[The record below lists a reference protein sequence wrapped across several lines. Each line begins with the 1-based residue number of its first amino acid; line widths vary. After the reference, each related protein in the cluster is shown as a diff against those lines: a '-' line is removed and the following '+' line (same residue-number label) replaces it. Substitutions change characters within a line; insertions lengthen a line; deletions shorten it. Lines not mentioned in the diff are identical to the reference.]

1 MHKMN
6 PRSRLILIVCF
17 FILSSLIFIF
27 SLSCDSPGENS
38 LRSGDFTWKT
48 GQPVA
53 APVNTPG
60 DSVYSIKDPSI
71 VRYKDKYHLFCTIR
85 GQKRSHAVIYLS
97 FIDWEVA
104 QSATQYVLPM
114 HAGYYCASQVFYF
127 TPHKK
132 WYMICQAA
140 DDGWNPNYQPAFST
154 TDDIADPDSWSGLTP
169 LFKGKPD
176 NIKTWLDFWVICDET
191 KAFLFFTSLDGKMW
205 RSETKLQEFP
215 FNWSRPV
222 IALEGDIFEA
232 SHTYKLKGQNKYLTV
247 IEALDG
253 YGWRYFKAYV
263 ADSLDGDWQPIAADK
278 EKSFASMN
286 NVRPTDGLWTES
298 VSHGELVR
306 AGYDEK
312 LEVETKDL
320 TCVFQ
325 GVMDRDRQDKPYG
338 AIPWRLG
345 LLETDE

>member
-6 PRSRLILIVCF
+6 PQFRLILIVCF
-17 FILSSLIFIF
+17 FILFLILFMI
-27 SLSCDSPGENS
+27 SPACHSPGKDS
-38 LRSGDFTWKT
+38 LRTGDFQWET

-71 VRYKDKYHLFCTIR
+71 VRYNDRYHLFCTIR
-85 GQKRSHAVIYLS
+85 GKERSHAVIYLS
-97 FIDWEVA
+97 FADWGEA
-104 QSATQYVLPM
+104 QKATQYLLPL
-114 HAGYYCASQVFYF
+114 HKGYYCAPQVFYF

-140 DDGWNPNYQPAFST
+140 DETWIPNYQPAFST
-154 TDDIADPDSWSGLTP
+154 TGDITDPDSWTGLTP
-169 LFKGKPD
+169 LFNGKPD
-176 NIKTWLDFWVICDET
+176 NIKAWLDFWVICDET
-191 KAFLFFTSLDGKMW
+191 RAFLFFTSLDGKMW
-205 RSETKLQEFP
+205 RSETDLENFP
-215 FNWSRPV
+215 YGWSRPV

-232 SHTYKLKGQNKYLTV
+232 SHTYKLRGQNKYLTV

-253 YGWRYFKAYV
+253 YGWRYFKAYT
-263 ADSLDGDWQPIAADK
+263 AEGLDGVWQPLAADK
-278 EKSFASMN
+278 EKAFASMK
-286 NVRPTDGLWTES
+286 NVRQTAGLWTES
-298 VSHGELVR
+298 ISHGELVR

-312 LEVETKDL
+312 LEVDTMDL

-325 GVMDRDRQDKPYG
+325 GVMDRDRHDKPYG

-345 LLETDE
+345 LLETDD